1 METKNKHLLLWS
13 SLGVV
18 VVLLAAALEENVLR
32 QWRRLQAEV
41 AASDGPF
48 STGIRQIVGTTTA
61 TIDRCTTCHVGM
73 DPAERL
79 TGLHRLARPH
89 PPVPHDLGEFGC
101 TVCHGGQGRATESA
115 DAHGDVPFWSEPMIP
130 LRFVEAGCG
139 TCHTQVGVPTLERLA
154 QGQAV
159 LERSDC
165 LSCHRLDGRGG
176 TIRPAGVGGM
186 EGPDLSVIGRRGFAP
201 EWYEVHRQ
209 RARENKDPVWRDCI
223 PDLSPDERQ
232 LLEEYLQTSVGTPSV
247 VAGQALFHSLG
258 CRGCHKVSGVGGTE
272 GPDLTSIGLRDPAR
286 LDFTNVPGPHTLA
299 SWLSAHTRD
308 PARIVP
314 GSKMPKFFLS
324 DEQVESLT
332 YYLLSLRRDPS
343 NKRAEPIDRTLV
355 ERMQRR
361 EFATDGET
369 LFAAFCSSCHGPQG
383 EGRRFPGQPPAPA
396 VGNPDFLA
404 VADNVFLLATIRD
417 GRPGR
422 RMPSFSDAEVGLH
435 PEEINSV
442 VEYLRRRSGVAPPQ
456 PLHSERRW
464 VLADP
469 TRGQALFERWCAGC
483 HGKDGSGPEA
493 PALNHPN
500 LLKTA
505 SDDFLVETIRRG
517 RRGTNME
524 GFALPSLNHPVLPD
538 QEIEAI
544 VAYIRTWETAK

>member
-1 METKNKHLLLWS
+1 MWS

-32 QWRRLQAEV
+32 QWRRVQAEV

-48 STGIRQIVGTTTA
+48 STGIRQIVGTTGGTV
-61 TIDRCTTCHVGM
+61 DRCTTCHIGM

-79 TGLHRLARPH
+79 IGLHRLARPH

-115 DAHGDVPFWSEPMIP
+115 DAHGDVPFWPEPLIP

-139 TCHTQVGVPTLERLA
+139 TCHTQIGVPTLERLA

-186 EGPDLSVIGRRGFAP
+186 EGPDLSVIGRRGFASD
-201 EWYEVHRQ
+201 WYQVHQR

-223 PDLSPDERQ
+223 PDLSAEERQ
-232 LLEEYLQTSVGTPSV
+232 LLEEYLQTRVGTPNV

-272 GPDLTSIGLRDPAR
+272 GPDLTAIGLRDPAR
-286 LDFTNVPGPHTLA
+286 LDFTNVQGPHTLA
-299 SWLSAHTRD
+299 NWLSAHTRD
-308 PARIVP
+308 PAKIVP
-314 GSKMPKFFLS
+314 GSKMPKLLLS
-324 DEQVESLT
+324 DAQVESLT
-332 YYLLSLRRDPS
+332 YYLLSLRSDPS
-343 NKRAEPIDRTLV
+343 NKLPEPIDRTLV

-361 EFATDGET
+361 QFATDGET
-369 LFAAFCSSCHGPQG
+369 LFAAFCSGCHGPQG
-383 EGRRFPGQPPAPA
+383 EGRRFPGHPPAPA

-404 VADNVFLLATIRD
+404 VADDAFLLATIRD

-422 RMPSFSDAEVGLH
+422 RMPAFSEAEVGLH
-435 PEEINSV
+435 PEEIDSI
-442 VEYLRRRSGVAPPQ
+442 VEYLRARSGVPSPQ
-456 PLHSERRW
+456 PLHSEQRW
-464 VLADP
+464 VSADT

-500 LLKTA
+500 LLQTA

-524 GFALPSLNHPVLPD
+524 GFASPSLNHPVLSD